1 MNGGGLAFTISESD
15 IGNSPQMTKTS
26 IMGKYGKVGKMSPLG
41 GVGSRS
47 FQMNK
52 GQ

>member
-1 MNGGGLAFTISESD
+1 MGGGLGLNPSDCD

-47 FQMNK
+47 FQMNSK